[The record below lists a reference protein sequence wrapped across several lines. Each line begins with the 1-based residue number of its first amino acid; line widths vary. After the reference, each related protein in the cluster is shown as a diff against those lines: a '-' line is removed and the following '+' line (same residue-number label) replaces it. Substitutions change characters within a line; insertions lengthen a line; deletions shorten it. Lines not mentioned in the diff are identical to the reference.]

1 MKRAIVALL
10 LLVLIFSFAFSEIDN
25 TTAYEGSIIPDP
37 IDEEKLGLFAKTT
50 SSEYTLTGIRF
61 DLDDENMPVVIVKE
75 KQKNISSRSIG
86 VSSGLWI
93 FSYNPNAVGGSML
106 KSAGKHYK
114 KDYLGSVKKD
124 GKINKDAK
132 SELAPGEEYEFEFP
146 YQIDDFSKPFY
157 LYFITKENSINEQWK
172 YETIVVIPETG
183 SVKKLREK

>member
-75 KQKNISSRSIG
+75 KQKNISSRSMAFQAVCGFFHIKNRTATRTVLFSSYPRYLLLGITSLKALRPYWLAQIRLPPRVIYG
-86 VSSGLWI
+86 V
-93 FSYNPNAVGGSML
+93 
-106 KSAGKHYK
+106 
-114 KDYLGSVKKD
+114 
-124 GKINKDAK
+124 
-132 SELAPGEEYEFEFP
+132 
-146 YQIDDFSKPFY
+146 
-157 LYFITKENSINEQWK
+157 
-172 YETIVVIPETG
+172 
-183 SVKKLREK
+183 